1 MPWQSARG
9 GRAQVCMYAVVV
21 TEARHRWRRSGR
33 IGTVATRGALM
44 VTIFTV
50 IDGGEEAE
58 RRRPGPDLVVAAVF
72 RDPCSRVVCS
82 RADLF
87 FLSSPSTSLSFSR

>member
-1 MPWQSARG
+1 M
-9 GRAQVCMYAVVV
+9 
-21 TEARHRWRRSGR
+21 
-33 IGTVATRGALM
+33 
-44 VTIFTV
+44 

>member
-21 TEARHRWRRSGR
+21 REGRHRWRRIGR
-33 IGTVATRGALM
+33 IGTVAARGALM
-44 VTIFTV
+44 VIIFM

-58 RRRPGPDLVVAAVF
+58 RRRPGPDLMVAAVF
-72 RDPCSRVVCS
+72 RDPLFACCLFAR
-82 RADLF
+82 RPLF
-87 FLSSPSTSLSFSR
+87 FSLLRLLVSPFSR